1 MFDFERP
8 RSQAAPPP
16 TPEQVVPETVTAA
29 DLVDIQ
35 TSPDAAAAAQ
45 EAGVGNAAVAAE
57 IEAAAV
63 EEGESPSA
71 PTHTIQSGE
80 SLWAISMQY
89 GVSIEAIAAAN
100 GLDNP
105 NQIAVGQ
112 VLVIPGAGQTA
123 AQQGGEQGGE
133 QTRIVEPVAPVNADA
148 EQLNAV
154 SQTVLDV
161 VPASQSE
168 HAATNVPAILAQCA
182 ALGVTDPNQVAYILA
197 TAEHESRFG
206 TPQYSRS
213 ESLVEDRNPARQDED
228 GNWTGRNHL
237 TGETITA
244 ATYEEFEKLY
254 WDNCYGGMLGNEAGT
269 SDAADFRGRGFV
281 QLTGR
286 SNYENMT
293 TILTGQGFSYTV
305 DGVTY
310 GGEGG
315 QAIDLVAHPE
325 HVNQVPELAAR
336 VLVTGM
342 MDGEF
347 TTRALPEYVNAD
359 GVDFENARRVVNG
372 DVKKNGAAIAEL
384 AANYQAALT
393 QWSSVFKESG
403 S

>member
-8 RSQAAPPP
+8 RAQATPPP
-16 TPEQVVPETVTAA
+16 TPEVVAETVTSA
-29 DLVDIQ
+29 DLVEIQ
-35 TSPDAAAAAQ
+35 TSPDAALVAQ

-57 IEAAAV
+57 IEGAAQ
-63 EEGESPSA
+63 EEGASPS
-71 PTHTIQSGE
+71 PGSHTVQSGD

-89 GVSIEAIAAAN
+89 GVSLDEIAAAN

-105 NQIAVGQ
+105 NQIEVGQ
-112 VLVIPGAGQTA
+112 VLVIPGVSSQTA
-123 AQQGGEQGGE
+123 GAEQGE
-133 QTRIVEPVAPVNADA
+133 QTPVVTPTTPVNADA
-148 EQLNAV
+148 EQLNTV
-154 SQTVLDV
+154 SQTVLDA
-161 VPASQSE
+161 VPAWQSE
-168 HAATNVPAILAQCA
+168 HAASSVPAILAQCA

-206 TPQYSRS
+206 TPLYGRS
-213 ESLVEDRNPARQDED
+213 ESLVEDRNPAHQNED
-228 GNWTGRNHL
+228 GSWTGTNHL
-237 TGETITA
+237 SGEEITG

-315 QAIDLVAHPE
+315 APIDLAAHPE
-325 HVNQVPELAAR
+325 HVNQVPDLAAR
-336 VLVTGM
+336 ILVTGM

-347 TTRALPEYVNAD
+347 TGRALPDYVNAE
-359 GVDFENARRVVNG
+359 GVDFTNARRVVNG
-372 DVKKNGAAIAEL
+372 DVEANGAAIGTL
-384 AANYQAALT
+384 AANYQAALAA
-393 QWSSVFKESG
+393 WSNVFKETS